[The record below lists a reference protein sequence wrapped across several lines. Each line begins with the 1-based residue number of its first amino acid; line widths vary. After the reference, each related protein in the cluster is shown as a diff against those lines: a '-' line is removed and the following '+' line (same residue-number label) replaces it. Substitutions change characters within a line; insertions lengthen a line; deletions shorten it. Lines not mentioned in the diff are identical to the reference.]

1 MIGAIRTWDVLR
13 HPIVTIRCFG
23 FKTYVRSLLAGPR
36 QTFLSLLS
44 DISFFGSCD
53 SQAADIVKQCI
64 EMELRARQLYLN
76 LAEATADNQRLSRF
90 LTELAE
96 HEQEHA
102 DLLQLCMAASNQVGW
117 RHRDLPKWRSSLARL
132 DQEMSEIE
140 AIAAVIR
147 DPEAAMGLVIELESS
162 EVNQVFL
169 DLIASSNS
177 DFVKK
182 LRPFQYAVEMHMSHI
197 TAGIAALTPNLRVQR
212 LLGELPCRSAAPPQM
227 ASVRAGDGAAQDSN
241 GGVASDGEDRCGE
254 LVMSGQAEQ

>member
-23 FKTYVRSLLAGPR
+23 FKTYVRSLLAGPK

-44 DISFFGSCD
+44 DFSFFGSCD

-64 EMELRARQLYLN
+64 DLELRARQLYLN
-76 LAEATADNQRLSRF
+76 LAATTANNWPLSQF

-102 DLLQLCMAASNQVGW
+102 DLLQLCMAASNNVGW
-117 RHRDLPKWRSSLARL
+117 RHKDLPKWRSSLVRL
-132 DQEMSEIE
+132 NQEMGEIE
-140 AIAAVIR
+140 AIASVIR

-177 DFVKK
+177 EFVKK
-182 LRPFQYAVEMHMSHI
+182 LRPFQYAVEMHKSHI

-212 LLGELPCRSAAPPQM
+212 LLDELPLSPATPQ
-227 ASVRAGDGAAQDSN
+227 DTN
-241 GGVASDGEDRCGE
+241 GGVASDGDDRCAE
-254 LVMSGQAEQ
+254 LVMSGQAEP